1 MLVTVCRSMAI
12 DIASFVKWVFLELNQ
27 GESVA
32 KLPPL
37 GSLLGL
43 YLAYHFLAKKYSQKQ
58 TDFTEKCGGISPK
71 FKVVYYHQ
79 FIAVK
84 S

>member
-1 MLVTVCRSMAI
+1 MSI
-12 DIASFVKWVFLELNQ
+12 DVASFVKVVVLELNQ

-58 TDFTEKCGGISPK
+58 TDFTEKCGGIFPPVYCG
-71 FKVVYYHQ
+71 KVLT
-79 FIAVK
+79 K
-84 S
+84 LRNEGK